1 MNNLVN
7 ELIEAGI
14 LLEVKDGKLK
24 MFSANPTINE
34 QLLNKIRE
42 NKQFLIDYL
51 NAKSQKTN
59 SEIYKADIADLYP
72 VSYAQKRMWIL
83 SQQSEASLAYSMPMT
98 FNLNNEIDIEKFERA
113 IDSVIR
119 KHEILRTV
127 FIQNDLEV
135 FQKVMPYES
144 SNFKLGLIDLSST
157 KDAEEE
163 FKKKVQFENSIIFDL
178 ENGPLL
184 KAILFKLSDAKYI
197 FYCNMHHIISDGWSQ
212 GIIIKDTLAFY
223 ESYNNENL
231 LEISELDI
239 QYKDFTLW
247 QIEELKKNQS
257 RHISFFETYL
267 QGDLP
272 RIQLPSTTIRP
283 KIKSYNG
290 AILSVLLP
298 RELTDKV
305 QLFCKENDSTP
316 FNFYYALF
324 NVLLY
329 KYTYETDIVIG
340 TPIAGRS
347 HHQVQNQIGCFI
359 NTMVLRTK
367 LDPEAAFIDNYKSIK
382 ANVQSVFEHENYP
395 FDCLVEDLKIKSDPS
410 RSLLF
415 DILLVYQN
423 FSENNTK
430 KETVKKEGVQNLGES
445 KSKLDLEIV
454 FIEEQGS
461 LSLNINYNTDLYNR
475 EVITSLMHHFIKI
488 SEVVI
493 ENPKIELK
501 NITFLSESEQIQL
514 LNEFNSTTVTY
525 PKDKTVVELFEEQV
539 RKNPKGTAVIAK
551 DTFLTYEELNAKSN
565 QLGAYLRENYN
576 VVPDDI
582 IGVALQRSETL
593 ILAIYGILKAGAAYV
608 PIDPKYPT
616 ERRSYIEENSKC
628 KLVIDD
634 SFINKYETES
644 DRYSTDNLELK
655 CNPNSLLYTI
665 YTSGTTGNPKGVM
678 IENHSLINRL
688 FWMQKAYS
696 LDESDVILQKTTF
709 TFDVSV
715 WELFWWSIFGSK
727 VCLLAPDKE
736 KEPSAIIDTIES
748 DKVTVMHFVPSML
761 SSFLEYLVHF
771 PDEIIKLK
779 SLKQVFTS
787 GEALSKTDSDLFF
800 DLLPEVSLMNLYGPT
815 EASIDVTYYD
825 CGSKQYDQIIPIGKP
840 IDNTQIFILDPYG
853 NMVPKGVKGKLY
865 IAGVGLARGYLNN
878 EKLTK
883 EKFVNNPF
891 KNNEL
896 IYDTGDIAEWLED
909 GNINF
914 LGRIDDQV
922 KIRGFRIE
930 LGEIEYHLK
939 SKKDIDTAVV
949 LAKES
954 TDGEKSLVAYIVS
967 QKDQN
972 VSDLRNFL
980 MDKLPNYMIPSQFVQ
995 IEQIPLSAS
1004 GKANKKELL
1013 ALDQAELTNNIPYV
1027 GAESVEEKALIEVC
1041 KDILN
1046 KEKISINDSFYNVG
1060 GDSIKSIQIVSR
1072 LKQMGYALKVE
1083 DVLRTPIFKELAA
1096 LLKIDVLKID
1106 QSEVL
1111 GKVDLTPIQHYLF
1124 KTFELPH
1131 HFNQSILLKSKKPVN
1146 VALLHQS
1153 LILMLEK
1160 HDALRMTF
1168 NKNSDNWEQING
1180 SFEDI
1185 DFQIPT
1191 YDLTTSDDA
1200 LNELKTI
1207 AEEFQSSFNLN
1218 NGSLIR
1224 VAHFKLNDG
1233 DRIAIIIHHLIVD
1246 GVSWRIL
1253 IEDLFTLY
1261 KQGLANETFKL
1272 PLKTD
1277 SFQRWAL
1284 LQKEYAYSDRLLIEA
1299 KYWETICEKNIP
1311 TIKIFDNR
1319 KEQIKEKIDFSLDE
1333 TSTQLLQTNFHQ
1345 IYNTEINDV
1354 LLTGLGLAIKEIFNC
1369 SQTILKMEGH
1379 GREEII
1385 DKIDIS
1391 RTVGWFSTFYPV
1403 VLDLTD
1409 TDDAVTVLTKV
1420 KEDLRKI
1427 PNKGI
1432 GFGIL
1437 KYLNESYNHLSF
1449 SPSVLFNFLGDFDTS
1464 FKSNNNDAEFVYSTE
1479 SMGQNI
1485 SKENTDNVL
1494 LDVSG
1499 SIVSGKLYM
1508 SVTFDTASFSREEI
1522 VSLMA
1527 AYKSY
1532 LTDLIQNVSSKKN
1545 SFKTPSDLTFSDLTS
1560 KELELINWDGSIEDV
1575 YELSPLQTGIYFHW
1589 LTNSSKSLYFEQI
1602 SYKLKISQIGIDA
1615 IASAYQKLVDC
1626 HSVLRTHFN
1635 NDLADIPL
1643 QIVRKEVKAN
1653 FKFDEVDPNLKGES
1667 LEDYIEKYK
1676 VEDREEGFNL
1686 SDDSLMRLKVLSLGN
1701 NQFEFVWSHHHILMD
1716 GWCMSKLISD
1726 FNLILK
1732 AVNQGIPANIP
1743 KPKPYSDYI
1752 KWLRKVNTNDS
1763 FAYWKNQLQDYSNS
1777 ATIPFVKQKTNKEY
1791 SDSIVSLKIDGKL
1804 FKQIDELCKKISV
1817 TQNVF
1822 LQTAWGVLLSKY
1834 NNDNDV
1840 VFGSVVSGR
1849 PAHLNGVENIIG
1861 LFINTI
1867 PVRIK
1872 YENESTPIQLLEEIQ
1887 KKAIDS
1893 NSHHYVSL
1901 AKIQSQSE
1909 LDSSLINHIM
1919 VFENFPLEAAVS
1931 ASKSDIGTEEKIT
1944 IESVGV
1950 FEQTNYDF
1958 NIIIVPSKESLQ
1970 IQFKFNGN
1978 KFDEELM
1985 QRLSSHYYNVMNY
1998 FVASGTKAI
2007 SAIACITDDEKEI
2020 VFNTFN
2026 ATQTDFRRNQKG
2038 FFSNTN
2044 EENFSNER
2052 GELNTFPEEKE
2063 MTLLDLY
2070 KVTVSKF
2077 PNKTAVSC
2085 SKSVLSYNE
2094 LDTLTSQLAN
2104 YLRTFYGV
2112 RSNDLVGIKLERSSN
2127 MLVAILGILKS
2138 GGAYVPVDT
2147 SYPEERLEYIKSDS
2161 GYKLCI
2167 DENFLK
2173 TFEIEKDNYQKTI
2186 EGISVS
2192 GSNMAYAIYTSGSTG
2207 NPKGVLNNH
2216 AGLYNRLLW
2225 MRDDLNISSEDV
2237 ILQKTPYTFDVSV
2250 WELLMPA
2257 ITGSCLVFA
2266 EPEGHKDPSY
2276 LQDLIARSQINIM
2289 HFVPSM
2295 LGIFLEELDAEKCRS
2310 LKHVVCSGEAL
2321 PSIMVEE
2328 FKQKLPWVRIHNL
2341 YGPTEAAIDVT
2352 SIDLT
2357 DVDTNELGVTIGKP
2371 VANTK
2376 LYIVDRQ
2383 MSLQPIGVPGEL
2395 LIEGV
2400 QVSQGYLNRPELNAE
2415 KFMASPFNEGERI
2428 YRTGDLAKWLPN
2440 GEIVYIGRIDNQVK
2454 IRGNRIELGEIE
2466 TRILES
2472 GYVDN
2477 VAVLV
2482 KGEELARKYLVAYV
2496 IPKEGYQ
2503 QEDLYTYLKSR
2514 LPEYML
2520 PGLVIEMDSFPLTSS
2535 GKLDR
2540 KLLPESNEGGLFS
2553 ESFQAPRNQM
2563 ESELA
2568 AIWEEVLKLDKV
2580 SIHDNFFRI
2589 GGDSIVSI
2597 RLISKINKA
2606 IKHKITIGDLYENN
2620 TIEALSN
2627 LIAKT
2632 KGISNE
2638 DDRLSEQIIE
2648 KVEKLK
2654 YEVLN
2659 VIENSALIEDIYPMH
2674 DIQKGMVL
2682 LSSINPTNGIY
2693 HDQFVFQI
2701 PKVNVQLLEQSLSK
2715 LVDKHAVLRTS
2726 FDLVN
2731 YSEEIQIVRKEIDFE
2746 ITPLDIQTL
2755 NSKEQEEFIN
2765 AFMVSERKVPFDVNT
2780 APLWRINLFT
2790 VSPFNEVLVFQFH
2803 HAILDGWSVASL
2815 YTELFQIYKQLSN
2828 NLKYEIN
2835 YLKIS
2840 NKEAVIDEL
2849 FKKKSQKNIE
2859 FWGNEIKSVQNLNIF
2874 NTKSTYQ
2881 QFSKSYDL
2889 DIKEKLQKKCKED
2902 NITLKTLIYGA
2913 LVYTIKLLSTENDFM
2928 IGLVG
2933 NNRPSLEDGDKL
2945 LGCFLNTIPVRNIL
2959 AADSDHISWKEY
2971 FRSIDDKLISL
2982 KSYEDLTFLEIN
2994 KLANAAG
3001 NQSQLINVLFN
3012 YVDFHIYEELETK
3025 VVDKKDSKK
3034 VQNYLNIKSHEST
3047 NTYFDVDVNASGN
3060 RFVLNY
3066 TLQREFKNDLTLER
3080 IHKFMDSIILNYID
3094 ASEKIVSKTAL
3105 ISSAEEHEIL
3115 AVFNKPSIEY
3125 TQHTILE
3132 LFGESVRKHQSNQ
3145 AIIDSKATFTYAQ
3158 LDKESNQF
3166 ANFLKNKFE
3175 ISNGDVVGVEL
3186 NNDCAMLISF
3196 LAILKTGGVYLPIDI
3211 DYSVSRKELIYADSN
3226 CKVVIQDQILQ
3237 DFRDFKADYKDE
3249 FEINVDSNDT
3259 AYIIYTSGSTGKPKG
3274 VPILH
3279 RSLADYVLTFKN
3291 YFNINSDDCIVQQS
3305 STSFDTSIEEI
3316 FPILIS
3322 GGSLVM
3328 NESRKDINHLL
3339 DLCEKHNVTV
3349 LSTNPFIIQY
3359 INEVYDN
3366 YNFKFRALISGGD
3379 VLKPKY
3385 IDRIWDKIK
3394 TYNTYGPT
3402 ETTVCA
3408 TYHEIKDLNTFISI
3422 GKPID
3427 NRQIYIFYPES
3438 THLTPIGLFGEIC
3451 IGGEGVSLG
3460 YLKRADLTAEK
3471 FVDNPYNPETKLYRT
3486 GDLGRW
3492 LPDGSIEFLG
3502 RSDSQVKIRGFRIE
3516 LEEIELAILNS
3527 GYVKNA
3533 AVLTIGD
3540 EENKRIVA
3548 FVVPLEGYSKES
3560 TMDYLSAHLPEYM
3573 LPSLLLSTE
3582 TLPLTINGK
3591 LDKDALKLP
3600 DTDDLFADTYQP
3612 PSNDVEEKLV
3622 EIWKNLLHVN
3632 KIGINNNF
3640 FEIGGNSIMVVKLQ
3654 NELQKEF
3661 ETLINIVEL
3670 FNNVTIKKQAFIL
3683 QKTLKTDQEEEVLKT
3698 MSF

>member
-7 ELIEAGI
+7 ELVEAGI

-34 QLLNKIRE
+34 DLVNKIRE
-42 NKQFLIDYL
+42 NKQSLIDYL

-98 FNLNNEIDIEKFERA
+98 FNLNNEIDIEKFEKA
-113 IDSVIR
+113 IGSVIK

-127 FIQNDLEV
+127 FIQKDLEV
-135 FQKVMPYES
+135 FQKVVLYEN
-144 SNFKLGLIDLSST
+144 SNFKLRFIDLSNS
-157 KDAEEE
+157 KDSEDE

-197 FYCNMHHIISDGWSQ
+197 FYYNMHHIISDGWSQ

-223 ESYNNENL
+223 ESYSNENL

-247 QIEELKKNQS
+247 QIEEFKKNQS

-267 QGDLP
+267 EGDLP
-272 RIQLPSTTIRP
+272 RIQLPGTTSRP

-290 AILSVLLP
+290 TILKALLP
-298 RELTDKV
+298 VELTDKV
-305 QLFCKENDSTP
+305 HLFCKENDSTL

-329 KYTYETDIVIG
+329 KYTYETDLVIG

-347 HHQVQNQIGCFI
+347 HHQLQNQIGCYI

-395 FDCLVEDLKIKSDPS
+395 FDCLVEDLDIKSDPS

-415 DILLVYQN
+415 DILFVYQN
-423 FSENNTK
+423 FNENNTK
-430 KETVKKEGVQNLGES
+430 KETVRNEGVQNLGES

-454 FIEEQGS
+454 FIEEEGS
-461 LSLNINYNTDLYNR
+461 LSLNINYNVDLYTG
-475 EVITSLMHHFIKI
+475 EVITSLMNHFIKI
-488 SEVVI
+488 CKVVI

-501 NITFLSESEQIQL
+501 NITFLSESEQMEL
-514 LNEFNSTTVTY
+514 LNEFNTTTVPY

-539 RKNPKGTAVIAK
+539 RKNPKGIAVIAK
-551 DTFLTYEELNAKSN
+551 DTFITYEELNARSN
-565 QLGAYLRENYN
+565 RLGAYLREKYD

-582 IGVALQRSETL
+582 VGVALQRSETL

-608 PIDPKYPT
+608 PIDPKYPG
-616 ERRSYIEENSKC
+616 ERRSYIEQNSKC

-634 SFINKYETES
+634 SFINQYETES
-644 DRYSTDNLELK
+644 DRYSTNNLEIN

-688 FWMQKAYS
+688 IWMQKAYS

-715 WELFWWSIFGSK
+715 WELFWWGIFGSK

-736 KEPSAIIDTIES
+736 KEPSAIIDTIAS
-748 DKVTVMHFVPSML
+748 NKVTVMHFVPSML

-771 PDEIIKLK
+771 PDEIVKLK

-825 CGSKQYDQIIPIGKP
+825 CGTKRYDQIIPIGKP
-840 IDNTQIFILDPYG
+840 IDNTQILILDSYG

-878 EKLTK
+878 DKLTK
-883 EKFVNNPF
+883 EKFINNPF
-891 KNNEL
+891 KKNEL
-896 IYDTGDIAEWLED
+896 IYDTGDVAEWLED

-949 LAKES
+949 LAKET

-980 MDKLPNYMIPSQFVQ
+980 MDKLPNYMIPSQFIQ

-1013 ALDQAELTNNIPYV
+1013 ASNQAELTNNILYV
-1027 GAESVEEKALIEVC
+1027 EAESIEEKALIEVC
-1041 KDILN
+1041 KGILN

-1096 LLKIDVLKID
+1096 LLKTDVQKID
-1106 QSEVL
+1106 QSEVF

-1124 KTFELPH
+1124 DTFELPH
-1131 HFNQSILLKSKKPVN
+1131 HFNQSILLKSKNPVN
-1146 VALLHQS
+1146 VELLRQS
-1153 LILMLEK
+1153 LIMMLTN

-1168 NKNSDNWEQING
+1168 NKNNDEWEQING
-1180 SFEDI
+1180 SIETI
-1185 DFQIPT
+1185 DLQIPT
-1191 YDLTTSDDA
+1191 YDLTTSHDP
-1200 LNELKTI
+1200 LNELKVI
-1207 AEEFQSSFNLN
+1207 AEELQSSFNLS

-1224 VAHFKLNDG
+1224 VGHFKLNDG
-1233 DRIAIIIHHLIVD
+1233 DRIAIIIHHLVVD

-1284 LQKEYAYSDRLLIEA
+1284 LQKEYAYSDEVLSEA
-1299 KYWETICEKNIP
+1299 KYWETICEKNIA
-1311 TIKIFDNR
+1311 TIKTFDKR
-1319 KEQIKEKIDFSLDE
+1319 KEQNKEKIDFSLDAK
-1333 TSTQLLQTNFHQ
+1333 STQLLQTNFHQ

-1369 SQTILKMEGH
+1369 NQTILKMEGH

-1385 DKIDIS
+1385 DKVDIS

-1403 VLDLTD
+1403 VLDLTN
-1409 TDDAVTVLTKV
+1409 TGDAVTVLTKV
-1420 KEDLRKI
+1420 KDDLRKI

-1464 FKSNNNDAEFVYSTE
+1464 FKSDNNDAEFVYSAE

-1485 SKENTDNVL
+1485 SKENTDDVL

-1508 SVTFDTASFSREEI
+1508 SVTFDTASFVREEI
-1522 VSLMA
+1522 LSLMA
-1527 AYKSY
+1527 AYKKY
-1532 LTDLIQNVSSKKN
+1532 LTDLIQNVSSKKH
-1545 SFKTPSDLTFSDLTS
+1545 SSKTPSDLTFSDLTS
-1560 KELELINWDGSIEDV
+1560 KELELINSDGNIEDV
-1575 YELSPLQTGIYFHW
+1575 YELSPLQKGIYFHW

-1602 SYKLKISQIGIDA
+1602 SYKLKISQIGIDV
-1615 IASAYQKLVDC
+1615 IADAYQKLVDS

-1635 NDLADIPL
+1635 NDLVDIPL

-1653 FKFDEVDPNLKGES
+1653 FIFDEVDPNLKGSS
-1667 LEDYIEKYK
+1667 LDDYIEKYK
-1676 VEDREEGFNL
+1676 IEDREEGFNL

-1701 NQFEFVWSHHHILMD
+1701 NQFEFIWSHHHILMD
-1716 GWCMSKLISD
+1716 GWCMSKLIGD

-1732 AVNQGIPANIP
+1732 AINQGIPADIP

-1752 KWLRKVNTNDS
+1752 KWLRKINTVDS

-1777 ATIPFVKQKTNKEY
+1777 ATIPFVKQKVNKEY
-1791 SDSIVSLKIDGKL
+1791 SDSIVALKIDGKL

-1834 NNDNDV
+1834 SNDNDV

-1849 PAHLNGVENIIG
+1849 PAHLNGVENMIG

-1867 PVRIK
+1867 PVRVK
-1872 YENESTPIQLLEEIQ
+1872 YANESTAIQLLEEIQ
-1887 KKAIDS
+1887 KEAIDS

-1909 LDSSLINHIM
+1909 SDSSLINHIM
-1919 VFENFPLEAAVS
+1919 IFENFPIEETVS
-1931 ASKSDIGTEEKIT
+1931 ASGSDIGTEEKIT

-1958 NIIIVPSKESLQ
+1958 NIIVVPSKESLQ
-1970 IQFKFNGN
+1970 IQFKFNSN

-1985 QRLSSHYYNVMNY
+1985 HRLSMHYSNVVNY
-1998 FVASGTKAI
+1998 FVDSANKAI
-2007 SAIACITDDEKEI
+2007 GDVDCITDDEKEI
-2020 VFNTFN
+2020 IFNRFN
-2026 ATQTDFRRNQKG
+2026 ATQTDFRRNQKSL
-2038 FFSNTN
+2038 FSNTN
-2044 EENFSNER
+2044 KENLSNEA
-2052 GELNTFPEEKE
+2052 EEINIFPEEKE
-2063 MTLLDLY
+2063 ITLLDLY

-2077 PNKTAVSC
+2077 PNKSAVSC
-2085 SKSVLSYNE
+2085 SKSVLSYSE

-2104 YLRTFYGV
+2104 YLRTSYDV
-2112 RSNDLVGIKLERSSN
+2112 QSNDLVGIKLERSSN
-2127 MLVAILGILKS
+2127 MLVAIVGILKA

-2167 DENFLK
+2167 DDEFLK
-2173 TFEIEKDNYQKTI
+2173 TFEIEKDNYAKTV

-2192 GSNMAYAIYTSGSTG
+2192 GSSMAYAIYTSGSTG
-2207 NPKGVLNNH
+2207 NPKGVLNKH
-2216 AGLYNRLLW
+2216 SGLYNRLLW
-2225 MRDDLNISSEDV
+2225 MRDALKISPEDV

-2250 WELLMPA
+2250 WELLMPS

-2276 LQDLIARSQINIM
+2276 LQDLIERSQISIM

-2321 PSIMVEE
+2321 PGIMVEE
-2328 FKQKLPWVRIHNL
+2328 FKQKLPWVHIHNL

-2352 SIDLT
+2352 YIDLT
-2357 DVDTNELGVTIGKP
+2357 NVDTNESGVTIGKP

-2376 LYIVDRQ
+2376 IYIVDRQ

-2400 QVSQGYLNRPELNAE
+2400 QVAQGYLNRPELNAE
-2415 KFMASPFNEGERI
+2415 KFIVSPFNEGERI
-2428 YRTGDLAKWLPN
+2428 YRTGDLAKWLAN
-2440 GEIVYIGRIDNQVK
+2440 GEIAYIGRIDNQVK

-2472 GYVDN
+2472 GFVDN

-2496 IPKEGYQ
+2496 VPKEGYQ
-2503 QEDLYTYLKSR
+2503 QEDLYTYLKGR

-2520 PGLVIEMDSFPLTSS
+2520 PGVVIEMDSFPLTSS

-2540 KLLPESNEGGLFS
+2540 KLLPESNQGDLFS
-2553 ESFQAPRNQM
+2553 ESFQAPRNQI

-2568 AIWEEVLKLDKV
+2568 AIWGEVLKLDKI

-2606 IKHKITIGDLYENN
+2606 IKIKITIGDLYENN

-2627 LIAKT
+2627 LIVKT
-2632 KGISNE
+2632 EGISNQ
-2638 DDRLSEQIIE
+2638 DDRLCEQIIE

-2659 VIENSALIEDIYPMH
+2659 VIEDSDLIEDIYPMH

-2682 LSSINPTNGIY
+2682 LSSINPTIGIY

-2701 PKVNVQLLEQSLSK
+2701 PKVNLQLFEQALSK
-2715 LVDKHAVLRTS
+2715 LVDKHSILRTY

-2731 YSEEIQIVRKEIDFE
+2731 YSEEIQIVRKEIDFK
-2746 ITPLDIQTL
+2746 ITQLDIQTL

-2765 AFMVSERKVPFDVNT
+2765 NFMISERKTPFDIKT

-2790 VSPFNEVLVFQFH
+2790 VSPFNEVLLFQFH
-2803 HAILDGWSVASL
+2803 HSILDGWSVASL

-2828 NLKYEIN
+2828 NLKYQIN
-2835 YLKIS
+2835 YLKSS
-2840 NKEAVIDEL
+2840 NKDAIIGEL
-2849 FKKKSQKNIE
+2849 FKNNGKKNIE
-2859 FWGNEIKSVQNLNIF
+2859 FWRNEIKNVQNLNIF
-2874 NTKSTYQ
+2874 NNKSTYQ
-2881 QFSKSYDL
+2881 QFSKSYDI

-2902 NITLKTLIYGA
+2902 QITLKTLIYGA

-2933 NNRPSLEDGDKL
+2933 NNRPSIEDGDKL

-2959 AADSDHISWKEY
+2959 NDIDNISWKKY
-2971 FRSIDDKLISL
+2971 FRIIDDKLISL
-2982 KSYEDLTFLEIN
+2982 KSYEDLTFFEIN
-2994 KLANAAG
+2994 KLANTESG
-3001 NQSQLINVLFN
+3001 NQSQLINILFN
-3012 YVDFHIYEELETK
+3012 YVDFHIYDELETN
-3025 VVDKKDSKK
+3025 VVDKKDRKN
-3034 VQNYLNIKSHEST
+3034 VQNYLNIRSHESA
-3047 NTYFDVDVNASGN
+3047 NTYFDIDVNASGAM
-3060 RFVLNY
+3060 FVLNY

-3080 IHKFMDSIILNYID
+3080 IHKFMDKIILSYID
-3094 ASEKIVSKTAL
+3094 TSENIVGKTSL
-3105 ISSAEEHEIL
+3105 ISNEEEHEIL
-3115 AVFNKPSIEY
+3115 SFFNKPSTKY
-3125 TQHTILE
+3125 SQSTILE
-3132 LFGESVRKHQSNQ
+3132 LFSQSVRNKQSNK
-3145 AIIDSKATFTYAQ
+3145 AIVDSRTTFTYGQ
-3158 LDKESNQF
+3158 LDKEVNQF

-3175 ISNGDVVGVEL
+3175 ISNGDIVGVEL
-3186 NNDCAMLISF
+3186 NNNCSMIVSF

-3211 DYSVSRKELIYADSN
+3211 DYSASRKELIYADSN

-3237 DFRDFKADYKDE
+3237 NFRDSKDEYKDD
-3249 FEINVDSNDT
+3249 FEMEVDPDDT

-3279 RSLADYVLTFKN
+3279 KSLVDYVLTFKN
-3291 YFNINSDDCIVQQS
+3291 YFNISSNDSIVQQA

-3322 GGSLVM
+3322 GGLLVM

-3339 DLCEKHNVTV
+3339 DLCEKHSVTI

-3359 INEVYDN
+3359 INEVYYN
-3366 YNFKFRALISGGD
+3366 YNFKFRVLISGGD

-3385 IDRIWDKIK
+3385 IDKIWNKIK

-3402 ETTVCA
+3402 ESTVCA
-3408 TYHEIKDLNTFISI
+3408 TYHEIEDLNDFISI
-3422 GKPID
+3422 GKPIN
-3427 NRQIYIFYPES
+3427 NRQIYIFSPKS
-3438 THLTPIGLFGEIC
+3438 NHLMPIGLFGEIC
-3451 IGGEGVSLG
+3451 IGGEGLSLG
-3460 YLKRADLTAEK
+3460 YLNNEDLTSEK
-3471 FVDNPYNPETKLYRT
+3471 FIDNPYKSETKLYRT

-3533 AVLTIGD
+3533 ATLTIGD

-3548 FVVPLEGYSKES
+3548 FVVPLEEYSKENI
-3560 TMDYLSAHLPEYM
+3560 MNYLSAHLPEYM
-3573 LPSLLLSTE
+3573 LPSLILSKE

-3591 LDKDALKLP
+3591 LDKKALEMPNIDSL
-3600 DTDDLFADTYQP
+3600 LVDTYEP
-3612 PSNDVEEKLV
+3612 PSNDVERKLIA
-3622 EIWKNLLHVN
+3622 IWKNLLHVN
-3632 KIGINNNF
+3632 KIGIHDNF
-3640 FEIGGNSIMVVKLQ
+3640 FEIGGNSLMVVKLQ
-3654 NELQKEF
+3654 NDLQKEF

-3670 FNNVTIKKQAFIL
+3670 FNNVTVKKQAFIL
-3683 QKTLKTDQEEEVLKT
+3683 QKKLKIETEEEFIKSI
-3698 MSF
+3698 SF